1 MRVALL
7 SPQPAGHTRRLAG
20 RFDVPFEFL
29 VDRDSRAAKA
39 LGIDHPGGLPL
50 GMQALGYEE
59 DTVSPTVIVTDE
71 NGTILLADETDNYRV
86 RPEPATFL
94 RVLDARSGSRA
105 A

>member
-7 SPQPAGHTRRLAG
+7 SPQPAGHTQRLAG

-29 VDRDSRAAKA
+29 INRDSRAAKA
-39 LGIDHPGGLPL
+39 LGIDHPGDLLL

-59 DTVSPTVIVTDE
+59 DTVLPTVIVTDE
-71 NGTILLADETDNYRV
+71 DGTILLAAETDNDRV

-94 RVLDARSGSRA
+94 RVLDARPDTRA